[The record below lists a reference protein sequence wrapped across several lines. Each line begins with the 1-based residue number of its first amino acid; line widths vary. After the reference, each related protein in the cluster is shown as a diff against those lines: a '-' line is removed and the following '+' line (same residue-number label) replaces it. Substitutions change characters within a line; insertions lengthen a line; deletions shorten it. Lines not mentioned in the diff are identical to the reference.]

1 MRSRYQFDTG
11 VDTGRKDTAV
21 MRAEPGWPGRLR
33 LLTLA
38 AGGLAAV
45 LIAAFAALVALPLP
59 APAQAQTPAEVWS
72 ATLTVRVTFSGDPA
86 PLGCDNT
93 STENR
98 RCSDSTTLDDDDFTD
113 DGTNYEVKK
122 INRRTDGRL
131 EFELNTRATAATQ
144 GLTLIIDGVSYFLG
158 DATSENINNN
168 KSNWKWSNPNL
179 SWAEGGTVSVKLV
192 AHNVA
197 ATGQPTISGGAQLD
211 KTLAAETDEIEE
223 PNALP
228 TNPMFTYQ
236 WVRVDGSSNET
247 TISGGDVQ
255 HLHADH
261 KRRGPYGQGE
271 SELHRLP
278 RQRRGPAH

>member
-1 MRSRYQFDTG
+1 M
-11 VDTGRKDTAV
+11 
-21 MRAEPGWPGRLR
+21 
-33 LLTLA
+33 
-38 AGGLAAV
+38 
-45 LIAAFAALVALPLP
+45 
-59 APAQAQTPAEVWS
+59 
-72 ATLTVRVTFSGDPA
+72 
-86 PLGCDNT
+86 
-93 STENR
+93 
-98 RCSDSTTLDDDDFTD
+98 
-113 DGTNYEVKK
+113 
-122 INRRTDGRL
+122 
-131 EFELNTRATAATQ
+131 
-144 GLTLIIDGVSYFLG
+144 SYFLG

-247 TISGGDVQ
+247 TISGG
-255 HLHADH
+255 
-261 KRRGPYGQGE
+261 RR
-271 SELHRLP
+271 
-278 RQRRGPAH
+278 PAPTR

>member
-131 EFELNTRATAATQ
+131 EFELNTQ
-144 GLTLIIDGVSYFLG
+144 GNCRH
-158 DATSENINNN
+158 A
-168 KSNWKWSNPNL
+168 
-179 SWAEGGTVSVKLV
+179 
-192 AHNVA
+192 
-197 ATGQPTISGGAQLD
+197 
-211 KTLAAETDEIEE
+211 
-223 PNALP
+223 
-228 TNPMFTYQ
+228 
-236 WVRVDGSSNET
+236 GS
-247 TISGGDVQ
+247 DP
-255 HLHADH
+255 DH
-261 KRRGPYGQGE
+261 
-271 SELHRLP
+271 
-278 RQRRGPAH
+278 